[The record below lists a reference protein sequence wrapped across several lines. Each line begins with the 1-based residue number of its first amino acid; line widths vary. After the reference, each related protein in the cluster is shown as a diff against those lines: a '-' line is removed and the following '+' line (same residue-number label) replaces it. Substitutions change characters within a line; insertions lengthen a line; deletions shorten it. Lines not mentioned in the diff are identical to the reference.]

1 MTRLRLASVGLTAL
15 GIVTWAGAACFS
27 ERSTGA
33 SPNVAAECRV
43 PVTVIDSLHIL
54 VAIRNFAFIPDTIRV
69 PVGATVTWVNCEPPV
84 TEPHTTTSDA
94 PGWDSGSLNPGDRYS
109 HRFGAAGT
117 FPYHC
122 TPHEPIMKGEVI
134 VQ

>member
-1 MTRLRLASVGLTAL
+1 MKTTLPVAGLPVLALAGLA
-15 GIVTWAGAACFS
+15 AAACFS

-43 PVTVIDSLHIL
+43 PVTVIDSLHVL
-54 VAIRNFAFIPDTIRV
+54 VAIRAFAFYPDTIAVR
-69 PVGATVTWVNCEPPV
+69 VGATVTWVNCEPPV

-94 PGWDSGSLNPGDRYS
+94 PGWDSGDLNPGDRYS